1 MMPGAKLHLW
11 LHVKMHLLRVKMHL
25 LRVKM
30 HLLRVKMHLLRVK
43 MHPQLHAEIFH
54 PDIYKA

>member
-25 LRVKM
+25 
-30 HLLRVKMHLLRVK
+30 
-43 MHPQLHAEIFH
+43 
-54 PDIYKA
+54 

>member
-1 MMPGAKLHLW
+1 MMLGAKLHLW
-11 LHVKMHLLRVKMHL
+11 LHVKMHLQRVKMHL
-25 LRVKM
+25 W
-30 HLLRVKMHLLRVK
+30 LRVK